1 MSDCPSC
8 GRYVG
13 PYDACP
19 YCGAALGGRTSTRRL
34 KIAALTLALGGL
46 ALLWLLA
53 TRSDVSTVEI
63 GQANAMMNMAYV
75 RVQGLVVRP
84 PSYDPESH
92 YLSFWLRDNTGEL
105 RVSVYRSETQA
116 LIAQERIPAL
126 GDQVSVQ
133 GTLRVRED
141 SIALTL
147 NVPKHLEIQRA
158 EPLARS
164 IGAITAGDE
173 FTPLRVHAQVRGVR
187 IPYPGLTLIA
197 LRDETG
203 EIELAVPE
211 SVTALDG
218 ELPLLDVGQS
228 VEVVAPVSLYKDAP
242 QLSLA
247 HVADLSLLPETLSIA
262 PELPI
267 GQVNGDL
274 IERWLTVSGRVTG
287 VSPFSAGIK
296 YTLQDDSGQIT
307 LLLWQSLYEQ
317 LSAPKDLAVGATLRV
332 QGQVSE
338 YWGEMEIAPQL
349 PEDLSVLAP
358 PPQPT
363 PTLRAEPTRLSG
375 SIELTEVS
383 SQAQDEAASPTPQPT
398 PAPTRQPTPTL
409 TAIVLPG
416 PTTVPTRQPT
426 PTPAPTP
433 TLTPSPTASAT
444 PSPTLSPT
452 PAVVVQPIGS
462 LSAAHAGQEVTVSGR
477 VVDTASFA
485 QGFKFTLDDGSGQ
498 IVLLMWQNVYDDCW
512 DAPQLNL
519 NATVQAEGEVGEFEG
534 ALQVTPNFGGDV
546 KVTVPGNP
554 FAAQQAIGSINA
566 YLGQRVTLVG
576 EILRVEGTGS
586 GAKIFV
592 GDETGETLVF
602 IWNNVLERIPNN
614 QALGTPGTR
623 VRVAGVVQEY
633 QGNLEVVPVL
643 PYDVEIRD

>member
-1 MSDCPSC
+1 VSDCPSC

-19 YCGAALGGRTSTRRL
+19 YCSAALSGRTSTRRL
-34 KIAALTLALGGL
+34 KIAALALALGGL

-53 TRSDVSTVEI
+53 TRSDVPTVEI

-75 RVQGLVVRP
+75 RVQGQVVRP
-84 PSYDPESH
+84 PSYDPGSH
-92 YLSFWLRDNTGEL
+92 YLSFWLRDDTGEL
-105 RVSVYRSETQA
+105 RVSVYRGETQA
-116 LIAQERIPAL
+116 LIAQGRIPAL
-126 GDQVSVQ
+126 GDQVTAR

-141 SIALTL
+141 SMALTL
-147 NVPKHLEIQRA
+147 NVPAHLEIHRA
-158 EPLARS
+158 EPLDRAIS
-164 IGAITAGDE
+164 DITAADE
-173 FTPLRVHAQVRGVR
+173 FTSLRVRAQVRGVR
-187 IPYPGLTLIA
+187 VPYPGLTLVA

-203 EIELAVPE
+203 EIELAVTE
-211 SVTALDG
+211 SVTALNG
-218 ELPLLDVGQS
+218 ELPILDVGQS

-247 HVADLSLLPETLSIA
+247 HAADLSLLPEALSIA

-267 GQVNGDL
+267 GQVNAEL
-274 IERWLTVSGRVTG
+274 IDRWLTVSGHVTDI
-287 VSPFSAGIK
+287 SPFSAGVK

-307 LLLWQSLYEQ
+307 LLLWQSLHEQ
-317 LSAPKDLAVGATLRV
+317 LSDSDKPFDKAHDKLAVGATLRV
-332 QGQVSE
+332 QGQVAE
-338 YWGEMEIAPQL
+338 YWGEMEIVPQL
-349 PEDLSVLAP
+349 PQDVSMLAA

-363 PTLRAEPTRLSG
+363 PTA
-375 SIELTEVS
+375 V
-383 SQAQDEAASPTPQPT
+383 ATPQPT
-398 PAPTRQPTPTL
+398 AAPTC
-409 TAIVLPG
+409 
-416 PTTVPTRQPT
+416 QPT
-426 PTPAPTP
+426 PTPLHTTSTPTP
-433 TLTPSPTASAT
+433 HTPTPIPTPPHTPTHIPSPTAVAPPT
-444 PSPTLSPT
+444 PTLSPT
-452 PAVVVQPIGS
+452 PAVVVQPIGG
-462 LSAAHAGQEVTVSGR
+462 LSAAHVGQEVTVSGQ

-519 NATVQAEGEVGEFEG
+519 GATVRAEGEVGEFEG
-534 ALQVTPNFGGDV
+534 ALQIAPNFGGDV
-546 KVTVPGNP
+546 KVTAPGSP
-554 FAAQQAIGSINA
+554 FVAQQAIGAINA
-566 YLGQRVTLVG
+566 YLGQRVTIVG

-633 QGNLEVVPVL
+633 RGNLEVVPVL
-643 PYDVEIRD
+643 PYDVESWD